1 MSAKEEEL
9 LRKYLISRKADRLS
23 ERSAPSLPKQS
34 KRGDVEEN
42 YNIATVRIA
51 SRLFISTY
59 SMMKLWDL
67 LMRRYSRRNIE

>member
-9 LRKYLISRKADRLS
+9 LRKYLVSRKADHHS
-23 ERSAPSLPKQS
+23 ERSSPSPPKQS

-42 YNIATVRIA
+42 YNVATVRIA
-51 SRLFISTY
+51 SRLFISIY

-67 LMRRYSRRNIE
+67 LMRRYSRRDIE